1 MKEIFVP
8 YEIATQLKE
17 IGFDEPCMCYYNIDE
32 LLILEIP
39 QPSDLHLNLNTD
51 IVLFDYNSVFNELE
65 DHQEEIETYH
75 SAPTWEQVFK
85 WFREKGIIC
94 SINPRL
100 YADLFFYEIFLKTD
114 EENKRSYIGNEN
126 MSYEECREKLILKMI
141 KIYGNK

>member
-8 YEIATQLKE
+8 YEVRLKLDE
-17 IGFDEPCMCYYNIDE
+17 IGFDTPCIAYYGAEINTTYPFNFQYKPV
-32 LLILEIP
+32 LISAITPSESAIP
-39 QPSDLHLNLNTD
+39 
-51 IVLFDYNSVFNELE
+51 
-65 DHQEEIETYH
+65 
-75 SAPTWEQVFK
+75 APTWEQVFK

-100 YADLFFYEIFLKTD
+100 YANLFFYEIFVK
-114 EENKRSYIGNEN
+114 ENGEAKRTYIGNEN